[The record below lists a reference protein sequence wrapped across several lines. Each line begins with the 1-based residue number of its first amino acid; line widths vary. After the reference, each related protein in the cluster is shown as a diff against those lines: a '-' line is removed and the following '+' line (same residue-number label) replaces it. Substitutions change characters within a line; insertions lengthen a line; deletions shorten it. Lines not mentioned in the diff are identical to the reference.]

1 MTEEINFLLFCCRSS
16 GRNWRLN
23 QFAWWVTK
31 GIKRHNFQGNK
42 HFYWLN
48 KKERESHLLKNL
60 YMHTS
65 FGHVIIHGQWD
76 NEVLLRKGSYFL
88 QFLDEIVVSMETC
101 EKPRAPTNTAN
112 LSSFKWVCCI
122 LLHLWTMCRQWY
134 QLLFMGGVLIFAQMS
149 QLRSVHVLSS
159 CFVESIHSHEYCSR
173 KTLRRQCD
181 NSYDL
186 APLMQDGR
194 LEASGRLRVD
204 RPENEMT
211 MSQQEAPLSLA
222 IKPVVVSG
230 FIQAPTSDR
239 NRWKPKPLE
248 NFDSK
253 MILLLQH
260 GWKVWVCRT
269 NYRRNVCVDQL
280 CCRELQ
286 SPRFQCFHTGKF
298 TVIVSM

>member
-1 MTEEINFLLFCCRSS
+1 
-16 GRNWRLN
+16 
-23 QFAWWVTK
+23 
-31 GIKRHNFQGNK
+31 
-42 HFYWLN
+42 
-48 KKERESHLLKNL
+48 
-60 YMHTS
+60 
-65 FGHVIIHGQWD
+65 
-76 NEVLLRKGSYFL
+76 
-88 QFLDEIVVSMETC
+88 
-101 EKPRAPTNTAN
+101 
-112 LSSFKWVCCI
+112 
-122 LLHLWTMCRQWY
+122 MCRQWY

-239 NRWKPKPLE
+239 NR
-248 NFDSK
+248 
-253 MILLLQH
+253 
-260 GWKVWVCRT
+260 
-269 NYRRNVCVDQL
+269 
-280 CCRELQ
+280 
-286 SPRFQCFHTGKF
+286 
-298 TVIVSM
+298 